1 MSVLRLLFLLSILSL
16 AVLVAPATAEYVQVP
31 ESSHDP
37 SILRIDET
45 SFLGAKVRGDFLLSD
60 GAGREFTLESRID
73 SKPLILVFSYYEC
86 DGVCPTVN
94 ATMKEMLS
102 SIEGHVPGRDFSV
115 LTLSFDKTD
124 DALEMGMF
132 EEKVGFPGPLEGA
145 WKVAIMKNPEEIEE
159 LTKSVGFNF
168 FWSNTD
174 KVFAHPNVFI
184 ILTADGRVS
193 RYLYGAQMQKKDLGI
208 AIAEAGFGKTGRS
221 KIKDLTDLYLI
232 ACYSY
237 NFEEGSYTINYP
249 FFIGAGS
256 FFLSAGAIVISILVF
271 KKRARR

>member
-1 MSVLRLLFLLSILSL
+1 MRLLRLFFLLSILSL
-16 AVLVAPATAEYVQVP
+16 TVLVSPVTAEYIKVT
-31 ESSHDP
+31 ETNHDP
-37 SILRIDET
+37 SILKIDET
-45 SFLGAKVRGDFLLSD
+45 SFLGAKVNEDYVLRD
-60 GAGREFTLESRID
+60 GAGREFTLGSRLG
-73 SKPLILVFSYYEC
+73 KPLILVFSYYEC

-94 ATMKEMLS
+94 ASMKEMLS
-102 SIEGHVPGRDFSV
+102 AIEGQVPGRDFSV

-124 DALEMGMF
+124 DPLEMGMF

-145 WKVAIMKNPEEIEE
+145 WKVAIMKNPEDIEP

-168 FWSNTD
+168 FWSNRD

-184 ILTADGRVS
+184 VLSADGRIT
-193 RYLYGAQMQKKDLGI
+193 RYLYGAQMEKKDLGI
-208 AIAEAGFGKTGRS
+208 AIAEANIGKTGRS
-221 KIKDLTDLYLI
+221 KIKDLTDLYLV

-249 FFIGAGS
+249 LFIGAGS
-256 FFLSAGAIVISILVF
+256 FFLSAGAIFFSILVF